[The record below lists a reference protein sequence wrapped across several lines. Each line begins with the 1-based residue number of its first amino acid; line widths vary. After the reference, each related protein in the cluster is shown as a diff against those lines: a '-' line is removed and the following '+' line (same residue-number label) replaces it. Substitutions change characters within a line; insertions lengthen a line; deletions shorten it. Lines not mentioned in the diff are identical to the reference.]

1 MTNFEFEK
9 MFCELWTNVTF
20 DIFSRCWYFS
30 ECLIDFS
37 RMFDEICE
45 VREVQRNV
53 DWTHVEWI
61 DLEKS

>member
-1 MTNFEFEK
+1 MENADPDFVLVF
-9 MFCELWTNVTF
+9 
-20 DIFSRCWYFS
+20 FSKKENHDAWYFP
-30 ECLIDFS
+30 ECLIIFS

-61 DLEKS
+61 NLERS